1 MSAAAPR
8 TCAIAEAVF
17 ARFPDYL
24 RGVLVAH
31 GVHNGPSSPELV
43 ALLREAEA
51 SVRDRLP
58 AEQITT
64 HPRIASWRA
73 AFKAQGINP
82 KDFRCSVEA
91 MARRAL
97 KSQQLPSINALV
109 DIGNILS
116 LRHLLPMGG
125 HAIDHARQGYVLR
138 PATGQESFVPFGSD
152 QTEHPEPGEIIY
164 AEGDVVLTRRWSWRQ
179 ANQSLTLPETTAIE
193 FNLDGLPPVTRAE
206 LESIGAELAELVTR
220 HCGGRIRMGMLSAA
234 EPSLSMEP

>member
-1 MSAAAPR
+1 MER

-17 ARFPDYL
+17 QRFPDYL
-24 RGVLVAH
+24 RGVVVAH
-31 GVHNGPSSPELV
+31 GVRNGQSSPELV

-58 AEQITT
+58 AEEVTT

-91 MARRAL
+91 MARRAI

-116 LRHLLPMGG
+116 LRHLIPMGG
-125 HAIDHARQGYVLR
+125 HSIDHAVQGYCLR
-138 PATGQESFVPFGSD
+138 PATGREDFEPFGTD
-152 QTEHPEPGEIIY
+152 QVEHPEPGEIIY
-164 AEGDVVLTRRWSWRQ
+164 AEGETVLTRRWSWRQ
-179 ANQSLTLPETTAIE
+179 ANHSLTLPETTAIQ

-206 LESIGAELAELVTR
+206 LEAIGAELAELVAR
-220 HCGGRIRMGMLSAA
+220 HCGGRIRQGMLSAA

>member
-1 MSAAAPR
+1 MEPR
-8 TCAIAEAVF
+8 TCSIAEAVF
-17 ARFPDYL
+17 QRFPDYL
-24 RGVLVAH
+24 RGVVVAH
-31 GVHNGPSSPELV
+31 GVRNGPSSPELV

-51 SVRDRLP
+51 SVRDTLP
-58 AEQITT
+58 AGEVTT

-97 KSQQLPSINALV
+97 KGQQLPSINALV

-125 HAIDHARQGYVLR
+125 HAIDHAVQGYCLR
-138 PATGQESFVPFGSD
+138 PASGREDFVPFGSD
-152 QTEHPEPGEIIY
+152 QVEHPDPGEIIY
-164 AEGDVVLTRRWSWRQ
+164 AEGDTVLTRRWSWRQ
-179 ANQSLTLPETTAIE
+179 ANHSLTLPETTAIQ
-193 FNLDGLPPVTRAE
+193 FNLDGLPPVTRTGLAA
-206 LESIGAELAELVTR
+206 IGAELAELVAR
-220 HCGGRIRMGMLSAA
+220 HCGGRIRQGMLSAA